1 MVTKDSRVAMVTK
14 AAMVARVVMVT
25 KVNMVI
31 GCYSI
36 LDRSHSERQ

>member
-36 LDRSHSERQ
+36 QCIRQITQ